1 MSRRRIESI
10 LVKVFAMNNW
20 KKIKV
25 SDIGRI
31 ITGKTPK
38 TAEKDNYGGDIPFL
52 TPSDDLSEKYVY
64 KTIKNITE
72 KGMNSVKGAIIPASS
87 VCVSC
92 IGSDLGKVVITT
104 KQIVTNQQI
113 NSIVVNKDLFD
124 TDFVYYSMLV
134 LGRFLNYH
142 SKTSTAVPIINKSTF
157 SNYEINCPDLKT
169 QRKIG
174 NILACLDSKID
185 ANKQI
190 NDNLLQQASALYKS
204 YFIDMLPFN
213 GIMPSNWHVG
223 TVSEITTLHD
233 SKRIPLSGRERANL
247 AKIYPYY
254 GATSI
259 MDYVDKYLFDGIYL
273 LLGEDG
279 SVIDD
284 KGFPILQY
292 VDGKFWVNNHAHII
306 TGKNGFSVEMLY
318 LLFSLTNVQS
328 IVTGAVQPKIS
339 QSNLNKVNVVI
350 PSQEDCIK
358 FDSVVQ
364 PFFAQIRNLR
374 TENSKL
380 SELRDSLLPRLMSGE
395 FDVSDIDI

>member
-1 MSRRRIESI
+1 MENVLDSI
-10 LVKVFAMNNW
+10 
-20 KKIKV
+20 I
-25 SDIGRI
+25 DYR
-31 ITGKTPK
+31 GKTPK
-38 TAEKDNYGGDIPFL
+38 KSENGIKTLSAKSVRDGYIDYSQCYYISKEEYDRFMVRGFPKVGDVLMTTEAPLGVLARLDRDDIALAQRLITLRGKENVLDTGYLYYYLRSPVGQGKIKERQTGTTVTGIKQAEFRKIEIALPSIDIQRKVASL
-52 TPSDDLSEKYVY
+52 LGVLDEK
-64 KTIKNITE
+64 I
-72 KGMNSVKGAIIPASS
+72 
-87 VCVSC
+87 
-92 IGSDLGKVVITT
+92 L
-104 KQIVTNQQI
+104 
-113 NSIVVNKDLFD
+113 VNK
-124 TDFVYYSMLV
+124 
-134 LGRFLNYH
+134 
-142 SKTSTAVPIINKSTF
+142 K
-157 SNYEINCPDLKT
+157 
-169 QRKIG
+169 
-174 NILACLDSKID
+174 
-185 ANKQI
+185 I